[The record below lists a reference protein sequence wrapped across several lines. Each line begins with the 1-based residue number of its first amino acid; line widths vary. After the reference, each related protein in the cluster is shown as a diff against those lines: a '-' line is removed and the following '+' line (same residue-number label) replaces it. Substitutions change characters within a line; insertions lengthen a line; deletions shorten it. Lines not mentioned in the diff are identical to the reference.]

1 MSIKV
6 SKHLLFKLAVKL
18 NMSIFE
24 ENKSIKISLEAQLRA
39 KESEMEGYARKLRDF
54 EERKDGI
61 GHA

>member
-1 MSIKV
+1 
-6 SKHLLFKLAVKL
+6 LASNIESLKAR
-18 NMSIFE
+18 IQGE